1 MYETKAHCLTLEY
14 FKMKKNL
21 IALAVL
27 AATSASFAQVTIT
40 GNLAMG
46 YKATSVGGSTAV
58 GSADASGFG
67 VDTSQIDFAA
77 SEDLGG
83 GMKLTAKMALGG
95 ADRSGESGTG
105 AVLGRDASLALKT
118 NMGTLTLASRR
129 GGDYLTGGIAGVDAY
144 YIGFDSSAIA
154 TTAQTKVFGARS
166 VRDGVSYALPIGP
179 VSLSAAYE
187 EASYAGTS
195 TAGLGLGV
203 GTSGAEGTT
212 KSRRL
217 SLGATYKSGPLVANA
232 TYLTFDSTARLSGPQ
247 PQKSEMRLSGS
258 YDLGMV
264 KVGLGTV
271 SKAYEGGAA
280 TGAKV
285 TDTLLGLSVP
295 MGALTLGAQFAMRK
309 MDDAALSTARADSIT
324 VDGQVSGT
332 SLQANYALSKR
343 TNLIASYA
351 RWTAFRVA
359 NNDASTETTMLIS
372 HSF

>member
-1 MYETKAHCLTLEY
+1 
-14 FKMKKNL
+14 MKKTL

-27 AATSASFAQVTIT
+27 AASGASFAQVTVT

-46 YKATSVGGSTAV
+46 YKANSFGGPGGVGFG
-58 GSADASGFG
+58 DASGFG
-67 VDTSQIDFAA
+67 VDTSQIDFTA

-83 GMKLTAKMALGG
+83 GMKATAKMSLGG
-95 ADRSGESGTG
+95 ADRSGESIAG
-105 AVLGRDASLALKT
+105 AVGGRDASLALKT

-144 YIGFDSSAIA
+144 YNGFDSSATA
-154 TTAQTKVFGARS
+154 TTVQTEVFGARS

-187 EASYAGTS
+187 EASYATGA
-195 TAGLGLGV
+195 AGLGLGV
-203 GTSGAEGTT
+203 GTSGAAGTT
-212 KSRRL
+212 GSRRV

-232 TYLTFDSTARLSGPQ
+232 TYLTFDSTALTTSTQ
-247 PQKSEMRLSGS
+247 PQKSEIRLSGS

-271 SKAYEGGAA
+271 SKAYEGGTA

-309 MDDAALSTARADSIT
+309 MDDAAGAAAPTVAAPRADGIT
-324 VDGQVSGT
+324 VNGQVSGT

-359 NNDASTETTMLIS
+359 TNNASTETTVLLS